1 MYAGCHITRKAVA
14 VVTGFSLIV
23 ILQGKLVLMLLLL
36 VFSGCHIVGKVF
48 CCCFLSAH
56 FSGCPA
62 CSIFIDIQSFLLLL
76 PPMSSSFP
84 HARRDVTFVVAVN
97 FSSCPT
103 PEDLVAVFKQY
114 LL

>member
-1 MYAGCHITRKAVA
+1 
-14 VVTGFSLIV
+14 
-23 ILQGKLVLMLLLL
+23 
-36 VFSGCHIVGKVF
+36 
-48 CCCFLSAH
+48 
-56 FSGCPA
+56 
-62 CSIFIDIQSFLLLL
+62 
-76 PPMSSSFP
+76 MSSSFP